1 MTEITDRITAW
12 EERQQA
18 RLERA
23 KREIDRAHREKIA
36 AMTWADRCWDKV
48 QQLDGYIERL
58 ERFCEVS
65 QDDEIIRAKLTLAR
79 NDARRAWA
87 QAVRADFR
95 VKRADIRLRRAI
107 LVRDEASY
115 NLGLLER

>member
-23 KREIDRAHREKIA
+23 RKEIDRARQEQIA
-36 AMTWADRCWDKV
+36 ARVWADRCWDRV
-48 QQLDGYIERL
+48 QSLDGYIERL
-58 ERFCEVS
+58 QHLCEIS
-65 QDDEIIRAKLTLAR
+65 NEDAIIQAKLVLAR

-87 QAVRADFR
+87 AAVRADFR

-107 LVRDEASY
+107 LARDEASY

>member
-1 MTEITDRITAW
+1 MTEVDRITAW

-23 KREIDRAHREKIA
+23 KKEIDRAHREKIA
-36 AMTWADRCWDKV
+36 AMTWADKCWDRV

-58 ERFCEVS
+58 QRLYEISNE
-65 QDDEIIRAKLTLAR
+65 DELIQAKLVIAR

-107 LVRDEASY
+107 LTRDEASY

>member
-1 MTEITDRITAW
+1 MTDITDRITAW

-18 RLERA
+18 RLARA
-23 KREIDRAHREKIA
+23 RDEIDRARQEQIA
-36 AMTWADRCWDKV
+36 ARVWADRCWDKV
-48 QQLDGYIERL
+48 QRLDEYIERL
-58 ERFCEVS
+58 QRLYEISNE
-65 QDDEIIRAKLTLAR
+65 DEIIRAKLVLAQ

-107 LVRDEASY
+107 LLRDEASY
-115 NLGLLER
+115 NLGLIKR

>member
-1 MTEITDRITAW
+1 MTEVDRITAW

-23 KREIDRAHREKIA
+23 KKEIDRAHREKIA
-36 AMTWADRCWDKV
+36 AMTWADKCWDRV
-48 QQLDGYIERL
+48 QSLDGYIERL
-58 ERFCEVS
+58 QRFYEISNNDEV
-65 QDDEIIRAKLTLAR
+65 IRAKLTLAR

-87 QAVRADFR
+87 SAVRADFR

-107 LVRDEASY
+107 LTRDEASY